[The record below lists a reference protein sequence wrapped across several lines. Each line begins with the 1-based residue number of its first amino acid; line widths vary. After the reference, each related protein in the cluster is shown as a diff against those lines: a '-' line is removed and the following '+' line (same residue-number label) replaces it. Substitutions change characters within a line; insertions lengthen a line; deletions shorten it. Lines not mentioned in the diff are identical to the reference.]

1 MLSISSTFHEIEKA
15 LKVKTIKEVKNEMS
29 VGENKLRRV
38 LIAAGYEY
46 DTSLRKWR
54 YVVLDESKDVRNMS
68 FWSFDERL
76 KGNTS
81 NMGDNMS
88 NTQSNNSNTES
99 NTNITKNNTEVTS
112 SNKGNINI
120 KGFSPEEMA
129 ALKEM
134 AQLHLN
140 KQPASDNQTILESIK
155 ALQSDD
161 TDRKTFVI
169 DKGLI
174 AGLDA
179 FCELHRVR
187 KSDVMSVA
195 IADLLQKYK

>member
-1 MLSISSTFHEIEKA
+1 MLSISSTFHEIEKE
-15 LKVKTIKEVKNEMS
+15 LKVKSIKEVKSEMG
-29 VGENKLRRV
+29 VGENKLRRI
-38 LIAAGYEY
+38 LIAVGYEY
-46 DTSLRKWR
+46 DTSLRMWR
-54 YVVLDESKDVRNMS
+54 YVVLDDSKDVRNMS
-68 FWSFDERL
+68 FWAFDESL

-81 NMGDNMS
+81 NMVDNMS
-88 NTQSNNSNTES
+88 NTKSNNSNIKS
-99 NTNITKNNTEVTS
+99 NTNITQSKMKVINSNKNNTD
-112 SNKGNINI
+112 I
-120 KGFSPEEMA
+120 KDFSPEELA
-129 ALKEM
+129 ALKEI

-140 KQPASDNQTILESIK
+140 KQPTSANQNILESIK
-155 ALQSDD
+155 DLQSDN

-174 AGLDA
+174 TELDA